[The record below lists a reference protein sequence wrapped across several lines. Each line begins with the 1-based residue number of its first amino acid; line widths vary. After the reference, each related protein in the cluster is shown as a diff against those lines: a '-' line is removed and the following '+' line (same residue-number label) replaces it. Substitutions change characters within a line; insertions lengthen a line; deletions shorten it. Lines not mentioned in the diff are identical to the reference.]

1 MGLTGFDCVY
11 GIASLLRELRRLRKR
26 RTSTNDTDNVVTEA
40 MSDIDA
46 EYEALVAESALV
58 AA

>member
-1 MGLTGFDCVY
+1 MPRV
-11 GIASLLRELRRLRKR
+11 LRRDRKR
-26 RTSTNDTDNVVTEA
+26 RTRTNDTDNVVTEA
-40 MSDIDA
+40 MANIDA